1 MTLQEALSLGTK
13 RLEQE
18 HIEEA
23 AIDAW
28 FLLEFVTGMKR
39 SVYYLDPDRQLLPEQ
54 INQYKTHIETRATHV
69 PLQHITGVQ
78 EFMGL
83 VFEVNENV
91 LIPRQD
97 TELLVETVLESM
109 KEYDKADPFVLDM
122 CTGSGCVIISIL
134 ANRNAYGTGV
144 DISKEAL
151 EVAKRN
157 ASHNQVNLTLVESN
171 LFEKVTG
178 GFDMIV
184 SNPPYIKTKQ
194 IEMLQAEVKLHDPF
208 LALDGK
214 EDGLFFYRHIIEE
227 SILYLHT
234 KGQLFF
240 EIGHDQ
246 GEEVAA
252 LMEAAGFTEIN
263 IKKDLAG
270 LDRVVWGR
278 YSQRT
283 RRNSNV

>member
-1 MTLQEALSLGTK
+1 
-13 RLEQE
+13 
-18 HIEEA
+18 
-23 AIDAW
+23 
-28 FLLEFVTGMKR
+28 
-39 SVYYLDPDRQLLPEQ
+39 
-54 INQYKTHIETRATHV
+54 
-69 PLQHITGVQ
+69 
-78 EFMGL
+78 
-83 VFEVNENV
+83 
-91 LIPRQD
+91 
-97 TELLVETVLESM
+97 
-109 KEYDKADPFVLDM
+109 
-122 CTGSGCVIISIL
+122 IL